1 MSHYAY
7 AVLGMTRPVRLSKV
21 SRTRPGFNTTETR
34 SLAPAAGSERCITGP
49 MSATQANT
57 QSVPVLWQL
66 EISHY
71 NEKVRWALDYKRIP
85 HIRRSLLPGPHTVKA
100 ERLTGDTSTTPV
112 LTVDGRSIGDSTR
125 IIASIEERW
134 PQPPLYPPDANQRR
148 RALELEE
155 FFDEELGPHIRRVAY
170 HELLPHPDL
179 VVPLF
184 AHGQPLAAR
193 ILLRAGFPMLR
204 AGMRQKFEIS
214 AETAEDSRAKTVA
227 VMDRLEHEISPSGFL
242 VGESFT
248 VADLTAAALFYPVV
262 LTPEYPYPLI
272 AEHDLP
278 DSWREFFDSL
288 AQRPGG
294 RWVAEIYQRHRY
306 PSATVAA
313 QAREKARLA

>member
-1 MSHYAY
+1 
-7 AVLGMTRPVRLSKV
+7 
-21 SRTRPGFNTTETR
+21 
-34 SLAPAAGSERCITGP
+34 

-125 IIASIEERW
+125 IIASIEELW

-155 FFDEELGPHIRRVAY
+155 FFDEVLGPHIRRVAY

-248 VADLTAAALFYPVV
+248 VADLTAVALFYPVV
-262 LTPEYPYPLI
+262 LPPEYPYPLI

-313 QAREKARLA
+313 QAREEARLA